1 MMQSL
6 EGRSKLVNVSK
17 WEGLKAGGEEDG
29 RGRDDWIASLISR
42 DMSLNRLWEL
52 VMDRK
57 A

>member
-29 RGRDDWIASLISR
+29 RGRDDWIASLTQ
-42 DMSLNRLWEL
+42 WT
-52 VMDRK
+52 
-57 A
+57 